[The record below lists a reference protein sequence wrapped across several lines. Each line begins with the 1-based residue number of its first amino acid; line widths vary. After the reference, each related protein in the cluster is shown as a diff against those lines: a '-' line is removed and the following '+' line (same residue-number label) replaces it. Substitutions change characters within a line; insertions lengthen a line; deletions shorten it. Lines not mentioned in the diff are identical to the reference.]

1 MPSQDGIDE
10 PMSDFLFGLMIALS
24 VGPVALMIA
33 NYGMRAG
40 TASGVRAAVGVAS
53 ADGCYAVAAFTIG
66 AMLAGTLASHLPL
79 FRFVGA
85 CVLLVMGARMMWQ
98 ALRDRRRTLDGA
110 APPPGTRPFTSMF
123 FVTLANPLTILLF
136 YGYATAAAGAHRH
149 WLAGA
154 ACVFAGSLVGQL
166 VFAFGGGMIGR
177 IVKSP
182 RWLAASHVVAAL
194 VVLGYGV
201 AGIVRV

>member
-1 MPSQDGIDE
+1 MN
-10 PMSDFLFGLMIALS
+10 DFLFGLTIALS

-40 TASGVRAAVGVAS
+40 TATGMRAAVGVAA
-53 ADGCYAVAAFTIG
+53 ADGCYAVVAFTIG
-66 AMLAGTLASHLPL
+66 AMLASTLASHLSL
-79 FRFVGA
+79 FRAIGA
-85 CVLLVMGARMMWQ
+85 LVLLAMGTRMLWQ
-98 ALRDRRRTLDGA
+98 ALTDRRRTLDGDV
-110 APPPGTRPFTSMF
+110 PTPGNRPFTSMF

-149 WLAGA
+149 WLFGA
-154 ACVFAGSLVGQL
+154 ACVFAGSLAGQL
-166 VFAFGGGMIGR
+166 VFAFGGSAIGR

-182 RWLAASHVVAAL
+182 GWLAASHVVAAL

-201 AGIVRV
+201 AGLVRV

>member
-1 MPSQDGIDE
+1 MN
-10 PMSDFLFGLMIALS
+10 DFLFGLMIALS

-40 TASGVRAAVGVAS
+40 TASGVRAAVGVAT
-53 ADGCYAVAAFTIG
+53 ADGCYAVVAFTLG
-66 AMLAGTLASHLPL
+66 AMLASTLAAHLSL
-79 FRFVGA
+79 FRLIGA
-85 CVLLVMGARMMWQ
+85 LVLLAMGARMLWQ
-98 ALRDRRRTLDGA
+98 ALRDRRRTFDGDA
-110 APPPGTRPFTSMF
+110 RPPGSRPFSSMF

-149 WLAGA
+149 WLLGA
-154 ACVFAGSLVGQL
+154 ACVFAGSLAGQL
-166 VFAFGGGMIGR
+166 VFAFGGSVIGR

-182 RWLAASHVVAAL
+182 ALLAASHVVAAL

-201 AGIVRV
+201 AGLARL

>member
-1 MPSQDGIDE
+1 MN
-10 PMSDFLFGLMIALS
+10 DFLFGLTVALS

-33 NYGMRAG
+33 NHALRAG
-40 TASGVRAAVGVAS
+40 IASGVRAAAGVAT

-66 AMLAGTLASHLPL
+66 AMLAHTLASHLAQ
-79 FRFVGA
+79 FRLVGA
-85 CVLLVMGARMMWQ
+85 LVLLAMGARMLWH
-98 ALRDRRRTLDGA
+98 ALKDRRRTLDGA

-136 YGYATAAAGAHRH
+136 YGYAAAAAGAYRH
-149 WLAGA
+149 WLLGA

-166 VFAFGGGMIGR
+166 VFAFGGSAIAR
-177 IVKSP
+177 VVKSP
-182 RWLAASHVVAAL
+182 RWLAASHVLAAL

-201 AGIVRV
+201 AGIVRA

>member
-1 MPSQDGIDE
+1 MN
-10 PMSDFLFGLMIALS
+10 DFLFGLMIALS

-40 TASGVRAAVGVAS
+40 TATGVRAAIGVAT
-53 ADGCYAVAAFTIG
+53 ADGCYAVVAFTIG
-66 AMLAGTLASHLPL
+66 ALLASTLASHLSL
-79 FRFVGA
+79 FRIVGA
-85 CVLLVMGARMMWQ
+85 CVLLAMGTRMLWQ
-98 ALRDRRRTLDGA
+98 ALRDRRRTLDGDA
-110 APPPGTRPFTSMF
+110 SPPPGDRPFMSMF

-149 WLAGA
+149 WLLGA
-154 ACVFAGSLVGQL
+154 ACVFAGSLAGQL
-166 VFAFGGGMIGR
+166 VFAFGGSAIGR
-177 IVKSP
+177 FVKSP

-201 AGIVRV
+201 AGLMRV

>member
-1 MPSQDGIDE
+1 MN
-10 PMSDFLFGLMIALS
+10 DFLFGLMIALS

-40 TASGVRAAVGVAS
+40 TASGVRAAVGVAT
-53 ADGCYAVAAFTIG
+53 ADGCYAVIAFTLG
-66 AMLAGTLASHLPL
+66 AMLASTLAAHLLL
-79 FRFVGA
+79 FRLVGA
-85 CVLLVMGARMMWQ
+85 LVLLAMGARMLWQ
-98 ALRDRRRTLDGA
+98 ALRDRRRALDGDA
-110 APPPGTRPFTSMF
+110 RPPGSRPFSSMF

-149 WLAGA
+149 WLLGA
-154 ACVFAGSLVGQL
+154 ACVFAGSLAGQL
-166 VFAFGGGMIGR
+166 VFAFGGSVIGR

-182 RWLAASHVVAAL
+182 GLLAASHVVAAL

-201 AGIVRV
+201 AGLARL

>member
-1 MPSQDGIDE
+1 MN
-10 PMSDFLFGLMIALS
+10 DFLFGLMIALS

-40 TASGVRAAVGVAS
+40 TASGVRAAVGVAT
-53 ADGCYAVAAFTIG
+53 ADGCYAVVAFTLG
-66 AMLAGTLASHLPL
+66 AMLASTLAAHLSL
-79 FRFVGA
+79 FRLVGA
-85 CVLLVMGARMMWQ
+85 LVLLAMGARMLWQ
-98 ALRDRRRTLDGA
+98 ALRDRRRTFDGDA
-110 APPPGTRPFTSMF
+110 RPPGSRPFSSMF

-149 WLAGA
+149 WLLGA
-154 ACVFAGSLVGQL
+154 ACVFAGSLAGQL
-166 VFAFGGGMIGR
+166 VFAFGGSVIGR

-182 RWLAASHVVAAL
+182 ALLAASHVVAAL

-201 AGIVRV
+201 AGLARL

>member
-1 MPSQDGIDE
+1 MN
-10 PMSDFLFGLMIALS
+10 DFLFGLMIALS

-40 TASGVRAAVGVAS
+40 TASGVRAAVGVAT
-53 ADGCYAVAAFTIG
+53 ADGCYAVIAFTLG
-66 AMLAGTLASHLPL
+66 AMLASTLAAHLLL
-79 FRFVGA
+79 FRLVGA
-85 CVLLVMGARMMWQ
+85 LVLLAMGARMLWQ
-98 ALRDRRRTLDGA
+98 ALRDRHRTLDGDA
-110 APPPGTRPFTSMF
+110 RPPGSRPFSSMF

-149 WLAGA
+149 WLLGA
-154 ACVFAGSLVGQL
+154 ACVFAGSLAGQL
-166 VFAFGGGMIGR
+166 VFAFGGSVIGR

-182 RWLAASHVVAAL
+182 GLLAASHVVAAL

-201 AGIVRV
+201 AGLARL

>member
-1 MPSQDGIDE
+1 MN
-10 PMSDFLFGLMIALS
+10 DFVFGLMISLS

-33 NYGMRAG
+33 NYAMRAG
-40 TASGVRAAVGVAS
+40 TASGVRAATGAAC
-53 ADGCYAVAAFTIG
+53 ADGCYAIAAFTIG
-66 AMLAGTLASHLPL
+66 AMLARTLASHLPL

-85 CVLLVMGARMMWQ
+85 LVLLAMGTRMLWQ
-98 ALRDRRRTLDGA
+98 ALKERRRTLDGT

-149 WLAGA
+149 WLPGA
-154 ACVFAGSLVGQL
+154 ACVFAGSLAGQL
-166 VFAFGGGMIGR
+166 VFAFGGGAIGR

-182 RWLAASHVVAAL
+182 RWLAASHVAAAW

-201 AGIVRV
+201 AGIVHV